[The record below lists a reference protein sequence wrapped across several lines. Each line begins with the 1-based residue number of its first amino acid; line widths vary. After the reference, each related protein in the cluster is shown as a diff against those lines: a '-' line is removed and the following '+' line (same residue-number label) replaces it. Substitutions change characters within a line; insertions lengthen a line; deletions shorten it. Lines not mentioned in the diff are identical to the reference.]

1 MIRKIL
7 ILLTVM
13 CLLSFAGCLLVPS
26 PELPATVP
34 PMELADS
41 NSQFAD
47 VMGLQLHYKKR
58 GNGKPIFLLL
68 HGFGA
73 SLYTW
78 QDIMTPLASSGT
90 AIAYDRPAFGLTERP
105 LDWREWNPYSSS
117 AQVDIALSL
126 LDKYAI
132 NKAIIIGN
140 SAGGTIAAQISLR
153 APNRVSAL
161 ILVSPAFQRSRGM
174 PDWVTP
180 LFRLPLVRSLGLKF
194 IRSSFQK
201 SGSSLLE
208 IAWHDPTKLTLQT
221 TESYEL
227 PLRANNWDLGLW
239 NFILANDTPS
249 DLALRLTEL
258 KQPILIVTGDDDRII
273 PTDDSVRLAEEIGAQ
288 LEILDSCGHVPQE
301 ECPIQFLRSINK
313 FINELEDIER

>member
-26 PELPATVP
+26 PELPTTVP

-140 SAGGTIAAQISLR
+140 SAGGTMAAPDQL
-153 APNRVSAL
+153 ASA
-161 ILVSPAFQRSRGM
+161 
-174 PDWVTP
+174 
-180 LFRLPLVRSLGLKF
+180 
-194 IRSSFQK
+194 
-201 SGSSLLE
+201 
-208 IAWHDPTKLTLQT
+208 
-221 TESYEL
+221 
-227 PLRANNWDLGLW
+227 
-239 NFILANDTPS
+239 
-249 DLALRLTEL
+249 
-258 KQPILIVTGDDDRII
+258 
-273 PTDDSVRLAEEIGAQ
+273 
-288 LEILDSCGHVPQE
+288 
-301 ECPIQFLRSINK
+301 
-313 FINELEDIER
+313 